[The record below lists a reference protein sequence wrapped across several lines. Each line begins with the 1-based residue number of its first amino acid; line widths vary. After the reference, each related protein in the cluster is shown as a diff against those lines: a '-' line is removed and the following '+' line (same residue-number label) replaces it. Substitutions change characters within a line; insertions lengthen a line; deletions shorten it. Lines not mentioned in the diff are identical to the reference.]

1 MTKLTDYE
9 LKSLYESNV
18 RINKIAEFAGMTRQ
32 GVWKR
37 LKRLGLH
44 VDRHGTVTV
53 NCAFCGN
60 EIKRFRTRASKLYA
74 NYCNPEC
81 YYASR
86 ENPNYIPWRQ
96 GQRLARAIV
105 AQHIR
110 LTYEMIVHHKDTN
123 NKNNDLSN
131 LMVFANQADHMKFHH
146 SKSQV
151 KPIWDGACIKTDK
164 SIYSNGIGL
173 IK

>member
-1 MTKLTDYE
+1 MIKLTDYE

-18 RINKIAEFAGMTRQ
+18 KINKIAEFAGMTRQ

-44 VDRHGTVTV
+44 VDRHGTIDVV
-53 NCAFCGN
+53 CAFCGA
-60 EIKRFRTRASKLYA
+60 ELKRFRTRASTRHS
-74 NYCNPEC
+74 NYCNQEC
-81 YYASR
+81 YFASR
-86 ENPNYIPWRQ
+86 ENPNYIPWRH

-110 LTYEMIVHHKDTN
+110 LTHEMVIHHVDGN

-131 LMVFANQADHMKFHH
+131 LAVYASQSAHMMHH
-146 SKSQV
+146 HGKSQA
-151 KPIWDGACIKTDK
+151 KPIWTGATT
-164 SIYSNGIGL
+164 
-173 IK
+173 

>member
-9 LKSLYESNV
+9 FKSLYESNV
-18 RINKIAEFAGMTRQ
+18 RINKIAEFACMTRQ

-44 VDRHGTVTV
+44 IDRHGTGSA

-60 EIKRFRTRASKLYA
+60 EIKRFKSRLSRAMSD
-74 NYCNPEC
+74 YCNQEC

-96 GQRLARAIV
+96 GQRLARAIA

-110 LTYEMIVHHKDTN
+110 LTHEMIVHHKDTN

-131 LMVFANQADHMKFHH
+131 LMVFANQGDHTKHH
-146 SKSQV
+146 HGKSHVQ
-151 KPIWDGACIKTDK
+151 PIWDGAEVKIDK
-164 SIYSNGIGL
+164 SIYTNGIGL